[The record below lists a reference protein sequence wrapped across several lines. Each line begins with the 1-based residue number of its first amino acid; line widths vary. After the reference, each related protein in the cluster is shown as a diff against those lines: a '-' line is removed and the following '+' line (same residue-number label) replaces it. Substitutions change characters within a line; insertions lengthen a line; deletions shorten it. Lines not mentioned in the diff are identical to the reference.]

1 MSIRILYEC
10 LYESPHKSYTNECLY
25 ECLNVYSHDVVVKM
39 DITSSDNEYDSDM
52 DIDWIDD
59 SDVEFIQRKQF

>member
-1 MSIRILYEC
+1 
-10 LYESPHKSYTNECLY
+10 
-25 ECLNVYSHDVVVKM
+25 M